1 MVHYY
6 KESDCPGGSM
16 APSRKQQ
23 VIDLLKSLETK
34 DPVPLAYVNPNK
46 YIQHNL
52 QVGSGPAGVAA
63 LIKNMPPDASVNTI
77 RVFEDGDYVFAHTEY
92 NFFGPRIGFDI
103 FRFEDGLIVEH
114 WDNLQETATEPSPS
128 GHTMIDGPAIASD
141 LDKTDANKA
150 LMQRYMDDLLAGRR
164 KTFPSYFNGT
174 EYIQHNPWVADTIP
188 GLIAGLQA
196 LAAKKQ
202 AVVYKRVHMVL
213 GEGNFVLVVAEA
225 TFGGVPTGIYD
236 LFRIEKGRI
245 AEHWDIL
252 EQWTIVPASG
262 SELEYA
268 LKARDRFLAHPQFC
282 RVSPRANRAKSIPM
296 NGPTRCDIASLQQW
310 DCITQS
316 EYLAK
321 LTMASPADREA
332 EVRRNSSTIL
342 SKTRNERLTEEEVTR
357 MKAFGAR
364 EPHLEKALEELA
376 QLLCIQALPKIAS
389 VCTEAINKFGF
400 EQIPEGPIFSQTLG
414 NLVSTK

>member
-1 MVHYY
+1 
-6 KESDCPGGSM
+6 M
-16 APSRKQQ
+16 ATTPWRTTDMTRKQQ
-23 VIDLLKSLETK
+23 VLALLKSIETG
-34 DPVPLAYVNPNK
+34 DRGPVAVINPDK

-52 QVGSGPAGVAA
+52 GAADGLAGLSA
-63 LIKNMPPDASVNTI
+63 LLKALPPHSARVNTI

-92 NFFGPRIGFDI
+92 NFFGPSIGFDI

-196 LAAKKQ
+196 LAAKQQ

-245 AEHWDIL
+245 AEHWDTL
-252 EQWTIVPASG
+252 
-262 SELEYA
+262 
-268 LKARDRFLAHPQFC
+268 
-282 RVSPRANRAKSIPM
+282 
-296 NGPTRCDIASLQQW
+296 
-310 DCITQS
+310 
-316 EYLAK
+316 
-321 LTMASPADREA
+321 
-332 EVRRNSSTIL
+332 
-342 SKTRNERLTEEEVTR
+342 
-357 MKAFGAR
+357 
-364 EPHLEKALEELA
+364 
-376 QLLCIQALPKIAS
+376 
-389 VCTEAINKFGF
+389 EAIPPRDQWKNSNGKF
-400 EQIPEGPIFSQTLG
+400 
-414 NLVSTK
+414 